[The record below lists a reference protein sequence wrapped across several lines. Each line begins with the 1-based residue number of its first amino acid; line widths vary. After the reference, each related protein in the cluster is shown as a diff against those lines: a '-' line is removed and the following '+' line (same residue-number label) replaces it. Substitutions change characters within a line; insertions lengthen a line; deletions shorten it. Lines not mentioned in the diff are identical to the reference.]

1 MLAQGEFDC
10 TSRHS
15 CRITASFLYVWHHLA
30 SAKEAAQCGVSLKV
44 SMRRC
49 QVREMR
55 ILELAADLDRVRLS
69 GAQSGFEREHSILQ
83 LSERINLCRR
93 GLDEGID
100 VNKVPALSLHLQ
112 GRR

>member
-1 MLAQGEFDC
+1 MKV
-10 TSRHS
+10 
-15 CRITASFLYVWHHLA
+15 ITW
-30 SAKEAAQCGVSLKV
+30 
-44 SMRRC
+44 RW

-83 LSERINLCRR
+83 LTERINLCRR

-100 VNKVPALSLHLQ
+100 VNKVPAQALHLQ